1 MKNWL
6 DFIRNERGAA
16 ALESALGAVALITV
30 SVLAFELYVR
40 ATAPPVG
47 LNTAVT
53 VAEYVSLEA
62 QPAATQIEALAKFL
76 HREFFPQAATVFV
89 VTAVEGQT
97 APQKPTMLWNKVIA
111 VGPNAAADTGL
122 ASCSQ
127 VAGENNTAT
136 PPEALKLEDDEIV
149 IVAEVCVK
157 QADEVARYHHILPTR
172 SDIAPVLQQS

>member
-6 DFIRNERGAA
+6 DFIRNERGVA
-16 ALESALGAVALITV
+16 ALESALGVVALITA
-30 SVLAFELYVR
+30 SVLAFNLYRWV
-40 ATAPPVG
+40 TAQPVG

-53 VAEYVSLEA
+53 VAEYVSLET

-76 HREFFPQAATVFV
+76 HKEFFPQADTAFV
-89 VTAVEGQT
+89 VTAVKGQT
-97 APQKPTMLWNKVIA
+97 APQKPTMLWSKVIA

-136 PPEALKLEDDEIV
+136 PPEALKLEVDEII
-149 IVAEVCVK
+149 IVAEVCVE
-157 QADEVARYHHILPTR
+157 QAERYYHYILPTR
-172 SDIAPVLQQS
+172 SETVPAEPS